1 MEWKRATGSP
11 GWRWGGI
18 RFRLLW
24 TGLVFLGVALLANTI
39 AGSLYT
45 RAQIKRA
52 AARLQTEV
60 ASKVSNEITE
70 IIERKQERLADLAVS
85 LSLHPLGS
93 EGQRLLALLMLKN
106 DRAFTAMAV
115 LDRNGL
121 EAVKVSERRAYLPGE
136 LSSQSGGVYFQKAL
150 QGETYVSP
158 VYTTDK
164 AEPYVTIAVPISESP
179 GRIAGVVAAEVN
191 LSFLWHIIG
200 EVKFSD
206 NGRTYL
212 VDGQGNLIAHQ
223 DPSLVLK
230 RTNLSEHFK
239 VRKFLASP
247 GAKDSSPAE
256 EGVGI
261 RGRRVLSTYMPVRG
275 LGWAVVLTEPVDIAL
290 ADLDTMQKYAILL
303 LGIGLMVGSVVIVW
317 VSNKITE
324 PIRELHRGVEVI
336 RRGDLDHRVEIRPG
350 DEIEQ
355 LANEFNEMAGELK
368 NSAAHARPD
377 RALRRHHDRQPVF
390 GSRPRPGPGDQKNDR
405 HFSFRRHRSLPPG
418 PADRRAQ
425 DTGLL
430 RSLP

>member
-60 ASKVSNEITE
+60 ASKVSNEIAE

-158 VYTTDK
+158 VYTTHK

-179 GRIAGVVAAEVN
+179 GRIA
-191 LSFLWHIIG
+191 
-200 EVKFSD
+200 
-206 NGRTYL
+206 
-212 VDGQGNLIAHQ
+212 
-223 DPSLVLK
+223 
-230 RTNLSEHFK
+230 
-239 VRKFLASP
+239 
-247 GAKDSSPAE
+247 
-256 EGVGI
+256 
-261 RGRRVLSTYMPVRG
+261 
-275 LGWAVVLTEPVDIAL
+275 
-290 ADLDTMQKYAILL
+290 
-303 LGIGLMVGSVVIVW
+303 
-317 VSNKITE
+317 
-324 PIRELHRGVEVI
+324 
-336 RRGDLDHRVEIRPG
+336 
-350 DEIEQ
+350 
-355 LANEFNEMAGELK
+355 
-368 NSAAHARPD
+368 
-377 RALRRHHDRQPVF
+377 
-390 GSRPRPGPGDQKNDR
+390 
-405 HFSFRRHRSLPPG
+405 
-418 PADRRAQ
+418 
-425 DTGLL
+425 
-430 RSLP
+430 